1 MEMVFRQ
8 SLNNPNMRQTIIIEV
23 KNKFGETKRTYKLAE
38 AWISKWEGSDLDA
51 SSNDV
56 AIEKMTIQY
65 EYLID

>member
-1 MEMVFRQ
+1 MLGAVAT

-51 SSNDV
+51 GSNDV
-56 AIEKMTIQY
+56 AVEKMTIQY

>member
-1 MEMVFRQ
+1 MVFRQ